1 MKDLDFSAI
10 STLQP
15 EAAVRAAQV
24 AVQSPHYEPA
34 LAQDFFRA
42 AGTQEEKPAGQSFF
56 AENEKTGGL
65 FAKGARMY
73 LLLDGEIGLKI
84 RDKVLGVV
92 KPGEVFG
99 ELAVIA
105 GLPRSATATA
115 TANCRVLSLDAKQ
128 FNAALG
134 KKPEF
139 ALMLMGSMVQRLR
152 ESIAKLGPARSAE
165 VAPAERSNI
174 LDRKTLAGLQE
185 KLAAQVPAGFAAG
198 KVILSAGAA
207 GAFMYVV
214 LEGRV
219 AISVGDKVVERIG
232 PGGIFGEIALVDR
245 STRAASATADSACT
259 LLAINRTQFI
269 SLVKANPVFGAS
281 LLKAIAQRM
290 QQLAVEVA
298 RQPA

>member
-24 AVQSPHYEPA
+24 AVQSSHYEPA

-73 LLLDGEIGLKI
+73 LLLEGEIGLKI

-115 TANCRVLSLDAKQ
+115 TVNCRVLSLDAKQ

-152 ESIAKLGPARSAE
+152 ESIAKLGPARSAAG
-165 VAPAERSNI
+165 APAERSDI
-174 LDRKTLAGLQE
+174 LDRKTLAGLQD
-185 KLAAQVPAGFAAG
+185 KLAAQVPAGFPAG

-207 GAFMYVV
+207 GAFM
-214 LEGRV
+214 
-219 AISVGDKVVERIG
+219 
-232 PGGIFGEIALVDR
+232 
-245 STRAASATADSACT
+245 
-259 LLAINRTQFI
+259 
-269 SLVKANPVFGAS
+269 
-281 LLKAIAQRM
+281 
-290 QQLAVEVA
+290 
-298 RQPA
+298 